1 MTDAVL
7 VINVGSSSVKAAI
20 VSLAEEGRRIWSGRA
35 EGIGQGD
42 ASLSFN
48 SADEQTNSLHSLDI
62 PDHGAAVAC
71 VLDAALMVPAA
82 RTLAGVGHRIVHGGP
97 NFTQPTIIDEV
108 VAGQL
113 QALVPLAPLH
123 MPQTLKGFA
132 VARERLPDLP
142 HVACFD
148 TMFHVTLPRLA
159 QLIAL
164 PRRLT
169 TGGVKRYG
177 FHGLSYESVLNA
189 LSRRGADVS
198 QERII
203 VAHLGAGASMCA
215 VLNGICVDTTMG
227 FSTLSGLPMG
237 TRCGDIDPGVLTYL
251 LNERKVDPSTLQQLL
266 YEESGLF
273 ALSGGTADM
282 RQLLARRGDPEAD
295 EAVRFFCHQ
304 ARRQFAALT
313 ASLGGVDRLVFTGG
327 VGANA
332 PSIREEICEGM
343 DYLGV
348 RLDARQNLAGEIT
361 ISPEASPVIVQAF
374 DTDEEQS
381 IAQHVRRVLGLVRS

>member
-1 MTDAVL
+1 MTETIL

-20 VSLAEEGRRIWSGRA
+20 VSSAKESRRIWSGRA

-42 ASLSFN
+42 ALLALS
-48 SADEQTNSLHSLDI
+48 SAGEKTSIQRSLDI
-62 PDHGAAVAC
+62 PDHEAAVAR
-71 VLDAALMVPAA
+71 VLDAALTVPAA

-97 NFTQPTIIDEV
+97 DFTQPTIIDEF

-113 QALVPLAPLH
+113 QRLVPLAPLH
-123 MPQTLKGFA
+123 LPQSIAGFT

-148 TMFHVTLPRLA
+148 TMFHAILPRLA

-164 PRRLT
+164 PPRLT

-177 FHGLSYESVLNA
+177 FHGLSYESVLSA

-203 VAHLGAGASMCA
+203 IAHLGAGASMCA
-215 VLNGICVDTTMG
+215 VLNGKSVDTTMG

-237 TRCGDIDPGVLTYL
+237 SRCGDIDPGVLTYL
-251 LNERKVDPSTLQQLL
+251 LNERKVDPSTLQHLL

-273 ALSGGTADM
+273 ALSRGTADM
-282 RQLLARRGDPEAD
+282 RQLLARRDDPQAD
-295 EAVRFFCHQ
+295 EAVRFFCSQ

-313 ASLGGVDRLVFTGG
+313 AALGGVDRLVFTGG

-343 DYLGV
+343 SYLGV
-348 RLDARQNLAGEIT
+348 QLDARRNQAGEIT
-361 ISPEASPVIVQAF
+361 ISPDASTVTVQAF

-381 IAQHVRRVLGLVRS
+381 IALHVQRVLGLVRS